1 MTTHGPFLQTP
12 CQTRLDDTL
21 ATYREFLTVVLDER
35 LRSPG
40 LVIWALPAAAP
51 GETGLTISQQRAE
64 TPEKVRRSGSA
75 EGG

>member
-1 MTTHGPFLQTP
+1 MTTHGSFLQTP

-21 ATYREFLTVVLDER
+21 AIYRKSLTVVLDEQ

-40 LVIWALPAAAP
+40 LVIWVLPAAAP
-51 GETGLTISQQRAE
+51 GETGLTISQQRADA
-64 TPEKVRRSGSA
+64 PEKVRRSGFP